1 MNAFVTYVT
10 VMEAFIPCPL
20 LGSQSPFVMAVM
32 YHLLL
37 LIQRE
42 WSQGMGCVPSL
53 PHPCSLKEEA
63 RFTFVY
69 IIGAWLWG
77 GDVSLISPRR

>member
-1 MNAFVTYVT
+1 MV
-10 VMEAFIPCPL
+10 
-20 LGSQSPFVMAVM
+20 VM

-53 PHPCSLKEEA
+53 PCSQKEEA

-77 GDVSLISPRR
+77 GGCLPYIA